1 MAAAKLFIRLRA
13 VSRRPSVEAVEGCEP
28 SSAPVN
34 RGRLYSVR
42 NWSTE
47 CSKTDVAGAIG
58 GGAAVEVVVPEETAV
73 TSGGA
78 EVIGGTSV
86 SGCGCK
92 VEVTRGGVVVM
103 MGAIGEVE
111 EPVVAI

>member
-13 VSRRPSVEAVEGCEP
+13 VSRRPSVETVERCEP

-47 CSKTDVAGAIG
+47 RSRTDVAGAIG
-58 GGAAVEVVVPEETAV
+58 GGAAAEVVPEKATV
-73 TSGGA
+73 TSGGV
-78 EVIGGTSV
+78 EVIGGTAA
-86 SGCGCK
+86 SGCGGK
-92 VEVTRGGVVVM
+92 VEVTRGGVMVM
-103 MGAIGEVE
+103 MGA
-111 EPVVAI
+111 